1 MVYSYLF
8 PICHLEHSDS
18 LRLRHA
24 KRLLSWV
31 GLCIKP
37 LDLRAALHVAM
48 QIAAIL
54 NAFRTVGRT
63 VNSK

>member
-1 MVYSYLF
+1 MANENVLYDTAGTVHIGYQTKQTA
-8 PICHLEHSDS
+8 
-18 LRLRHA
+18 RNT
-24 KRLLSWV
+24 
-31 GLCIKP
+31 KP

-63 VNSK
+63 VNNKCLVF